1 MYISENVF
9 FHVLFSPPFASAK
22 TYFIVVFRQTDGF
35 RKIVIIA
42 CFSRLKGIFYVAF
55 QHHFRQTVFDLPYPK
70 PKNSLWQCIM
80 VCVKQL

>member
-42 CFSRLKGIFYVAF
+42 CFSCLRGFFCLTF
-55 QHHFRQTVFDLPYPK
+55 QHHFRQTAFDLPSPK
-70 PKNSLWQCIM
+70 PKK
-80 VCVKQL
+80 VYGRV